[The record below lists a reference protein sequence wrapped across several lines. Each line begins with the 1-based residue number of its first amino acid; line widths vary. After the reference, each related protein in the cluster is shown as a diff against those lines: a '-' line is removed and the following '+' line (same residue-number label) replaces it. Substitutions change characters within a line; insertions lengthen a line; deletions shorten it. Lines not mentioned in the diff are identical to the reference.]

1 VRNRHQSLSHP
12 DNVQQA
18 TTTSSVA
25 HERPSGAPVLRNTE
39 IHVSPA
45 RSLTFA
51 NGSTPDSLDSRA
63 QVISPQGSTQGSEI
77 RRSNSLNQGLYSN
90 MATRHGPSGSN
101 AMNASYE
108 QDVDRY
114 NPSGIP
120 LPEPSGYSN
129 PLDLIL
135 QAAAERLSAGGTS
148 RSCLCSQDD
157 RSNPAVHCLRQVK
170 LDMLPSRHLNPP

>member
-1 VRNRHQSLSHP
+1 
-12 DNVQQA
+12 
-18 TTTSSVA
+18 
-25 HERPSGAPVLRNTE
+25 
-39 IHVSPA
+39 
-45 RSLTFA
+45 
-51 NGSTPDSLDSRA
+51 
-63 QVISPQGSTQGSEI
+63 
-77 RRSNSLNQGLYSN
+77 

-120 LPEPSGYSN
+120 LSEPSGYSN

-157 RSNPAVHCLRQVK
+157 GSNPAVHCLRQVK